1 MERAETECPFCL
13 LAAGRG
19 EVSLVHEDVRTL
31 TFMDVQPI
39 QPGHMLVVPKVHAAS
54 LAALDPEDGAQM
66 FRVAQ
71 VAARSLRASVL
82 RCEGVNLL
90 LADGSA
96 AGQDVFHV
104 HLHVVPRFGG
114 DGFGFRLPSDHAS
127 RPRSELDQAATVLR
141 ASWTSVG

>member
-1 MERAETECPFCL
+1 MERGETECPFCL
-13 LAAGRG
+13 LAAGRA

-31 TFMDVQPI
+31 TFMVVQPI
-39 QPGHMLVVPKVHAAS
+39 QPGHMLVVPTVHAAS
-54 LAALDPEDGAQM
+54 LAEHHHEDGAQM
-66 FRVAQ
+66 FR
-71 VAARSLRASVL
+71 RASVL
-82 RCEGVNLL
+82 RCDGVNLL

-96 AGQDVFHV
+96 AGQDVFHG

-141 ASWTSVG
+141 ASWTSVE